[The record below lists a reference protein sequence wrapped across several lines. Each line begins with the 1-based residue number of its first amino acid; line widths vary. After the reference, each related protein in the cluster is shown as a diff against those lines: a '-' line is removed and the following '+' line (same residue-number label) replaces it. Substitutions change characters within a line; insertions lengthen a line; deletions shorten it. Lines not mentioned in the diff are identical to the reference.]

1 MALIFDVLYRVHP
14 WLPLAY
20 LAVLGNELLGHAI
33 YCAMRGIPCDI
44 TRIGSLSQRG
54 QIGARCAV
62 ISWVAL
68 AAVTIAILILGA
80 LI

>member
-1 MALIFDVLYRVHP
+1 VLYRVLHP
-14 WLPLAY
+14 LLALAY
-20 LAVLGNELLGHAI
+20 LAVLGNGILGHAI
-33 YCAMRGIPCDI
+33 YCAERGMPYDI

-54 QIGARCAV
+54 QIGARYAV